1 MSYHESSKPRMHSAS
16 WIEVPRQ
23 YSWVDKKVPTHTKG
37 VRLVRRAGTKT
48 LATPVK
54 VRSISK

>member
-1 MSYHESSKPRMHSAS
+1 MSFHASSKPRMHSAS

-37 VRLVRRAGTKT
+37 VKLRRRAGTAT

-54 VRSISK
+54 VTRIS